1 MISIWIKFFLTVAF
15 IIMAIKLGSWLGKI
29 YKKTFLSEPGLEAI
43 SSVVAAAFGLL
54 AFMLGFTFQLTA
66 NRYETRREMFREELV
81 AVKNV
86 YMQAELLKDTNRIPV
101 RKYIR
106 EYVDLHLGIFKNVG
120 KLEIVQTIEKI
131 KQIQDSIWSHSIALS
146 KENRS
151 SEIYSLFTH
160 SVSEMIDIFDKRV
173 VVGAYVSIPGIIFWI
188 LYVIAFLSMAIM
200 GFQFG
205 ISGKENLRIISTLA
219 LIFAAVMWLIFAL
232 DDPRLGIVKVNQQ
245 QLIDLRNDIEAGR
258 F

>member
-1 MISIWIKFFLTVAF
+1 
-15 IIMAIKLGSWLGKI
+15 
-29 YKKTFLSEPGLEAI
+29 
-43 SSVVAAAFGLL
+43 
-54 AFMLGFTFQLTA
+54 
-66 NRYETRREMFREELV
+66 
-81 AVKNV
+81 
-86 YMQAELLKDTNRIPV
+86 
-101 RKYIR
+101 
-106 EYVDLHLGIFKNVG
+106 
-120 KLEIVQTIEKI
+120 
-131 KQIQDSIWSHSIALS
+131 
-146 KENRS
+146 
-151 SEIYSLFTH
+151 
-160 SVSEMIDIFDKRV
+160 MIDIFDKRV

-205 ISGKENLRIISTLA
+205 ISGKENLRVISTLA